1 MRDYKSM
8 EIPQAKEQDSKVFC
22 ILPWIHL
29 NVMPDS
35 SVIPCCVSPYDD
47 IYGNGETQNLK
58 EIWNSEKF
66 KNLRLN
72 MLKGK
77 PSAGCARCYSLE
89 ASGFKSLRQEMNNH
103 FQSAYSLVDSTREDG
118 SLENIHLKYIDI
130 RFSNLCNFK
139 CRGCSP
145 TLSSS
150 WQNDYQQLYGTS
162 PAELKVKS
170 IAVNSPEFWR
180 ELFSLIPHA
189 EVIYFGGG
197 EPLITKEHYEVLSLL
212 NTLGKHDIELR
223 YTTNL
228 SQLHY
233 GDYDLSEIWSKF
245 KKVTLGIS
253 IDDLGDRAQYFRHG
267 TRWTVI
273 EKNLK
278 TLTDHYPQI
287 IRSVN
292 CTVNLMNVYYFPE
305 IYEYTVLSGLIDPY
319 EFNVNLLLDP
329 DELRIDVLNEEAK
342 RKITTRLKKFKF
354 KLQTLDRKFHYVIK
368 DIDSIIRFM
377 NDSDKSYLLPLFH
390 EKTEQ
395 LDKLRGE
402 DFKSTYPELVELLK

>member
-1 MRDYKSM
+1 M

-47 IYGNGETQNLK
+47 IYGSGESQTLA

-66 KNLRLN
+66 KKLRLN
-72 MLKGK
+72 MLEGK
-77 PSAGCARCYSLE
+77 ASTGCTRCYSLE
-89 ASGFKSLRQEMNNH
+89 ASGFKSMRQEMNHH
-103 FQSAYSLVDSTREDG
+103 FRESFSLIEKTKPDG
-118 SLENIHLKYIDI
+118 SLPEIQLKYIDI

-139 CRGCSP
+139 CRGCGP

-150 WQNDYQQLYGTS
+150 WQNDHQQLYGTYS
-162 PAELKVKS
+162 SEARVRS
-170 IAVNSPEFWR
+170 IAVNSPDFWR
-180 ELFSLIPHA
+180 ELSSLIPHA

-197 EPLITKEHYEVLSLL
+197 EPLITKEHYDVLSML
-212 NTLGKHDIELR
+212 NQLEKHDIELR

-253 IDDLGDRAQYFRHG
+253 IDDLGPRAEYFRHG
-267 TRWTVI
+267 TRWSVI
-273 EKNLK
+273 EKNLQ
-278 TLTDHYPQI
+278 TLVEKYPQI

-292 CTVNLMNVYYFPE
+292 CTINIMNVYYFPE
-305 IYEYTVLSGLIDPY
+305 IYEYTVLSGLIDPV

-329 DELRIDVLNEEAK
+329 DELRVDVLPLEMK
-342 RKITTRLKKFKF
+342 RKISTRLKKFKF
-354 KLQTLDRKFHYVIK
+354 KLQCMDKKFHYVLK
-368 DIDSIIRFM
+368 DINSILNFM
-377 NDSDKSYLLPLFH
+377 NAFDKSHLLPVFR
-390 EKTEQ
+390 EKTVR
-395 LDKLRGE
+395 LDQLRGE
-402 DFKSTYPELVELLK
+402 DFSSTYPELSGIMK

>member
-1 MRDYKSM
+1 
-8 EIPQAKEQDSKVFC
+8 
-22 ILPWIHL
+22 
-29 NVMPDS
+29 
-35 SVIPCCVSPYDD
+35 
-47 IYGNGETQNLK
+47 
-58 EIWNSEKF
+58 
-66 KNLRLN
+66 
-72 MLKGK
+72 
-77 PSAGCARCYSLE
+77 
-89 ASGFKSLRQEMNNH
+89 
-103 FQSAYSLVDSTREDG
+103 
-118 SLENIHLKYIDI
+118 
-130 RFSNLCNFK
+130 
-139 CRGCSP
+139 
-145 TLSSS
+145 
-150 WQNDYQQLYGTS
+150 
-162 PAELKVKS
+162 
-170 IAVNSPEFWR
+170 
-180 ELFSLIPHA
+180 
-189 EVIYFGGG
+189 
-197 EPLITKEHYEVLSLL
+197 
-212 NTLGKHDIELR
+212 
-223 YTTNL
+223 
-228 SQLHY
+228 
-233 GDYDLSEIWSKF
+233 
-245 KKVTLGIS
+245 LGIS

-377 NDSDKSYLLPLFH
+377 NDSDKSHLLPLFH

>member
-1 MRDYKSM
+1 M

-47 IYGNGETQNLK
+47 IYGNGENQNLSD
-58 EIWNSEKF
+58 IWNSEKF
-66 KNLRLN
+66 KNLRLS
-72 MLKGK
+72 MLKGI
-77 PSAGCARCYSLE
+77 PSPGCARCYSLE
-89 ASGFKSLRQEMNNH
+89 ASGFKSMRQEMNNH
-103 FQSAYSLVDSTREDG
+103 FQDAFSLAQKTKSDG
-118 SLENIHLKYIDI
+118 SLDEMQLKYIDI

-139 CRGCSP
+139 CRGCGP

-150 WQNDYQQLYGTS
+150 WQNDYQQLYGTPPS
-162 PAELKVKS
+162 ELKVKS
-170 IAVNSPEFWR
+170 IAVNSPDFWR

-233 GDYDLSEIWSKF
+233 SQYDLSEIWSKF

-253 IDDLGDRAQYFRHG
+253 IDDLYQRAEYFRHG
-267 TRWTVI
+267 TKWPVL
-273 EKNLK
+273 EKNLR
-278 TLTDHYPQI
+278 TLIDLYPQI

-292 CTVNLMNVYYFPE
+292 CTVNIMNVYYFPE
-305 IYEYTVLSGLIDPY
+305 IYEFTVLNGLIDPV

-329 DELRIDVLNEEAK
+329 DELRVDVLNDEMK
-342 RKITTRLKKFKF
+342 RKISTRLKKFKF
-354 KLQTLDRKFHYVIK
+354 KLQTLDRKFQYVLK
-368 DIDSIIRFM
+368 DIDAILNFM
-377 NDSDKSYLLPLFH
+377 NGSDKSHLLPLFR
-390 EKTEQ
+390 EKTRQ
-395 LDKLRGE
+395 LDQLRGE
-402 DFKSTYPELVELLK
+402 DFATTFPELRELLK